1 MIEKKLIETIADKYG
16 LNHIDSIIRL
26 EGGER
31 NKVYKISNLDLVI
44 RIYQPTALLEGI
56 LFEHR
61 LMSLLSKQMAC
72 VVEPLLYG
80 HDNSYFIFEACPV
93 AVLPYI
99 NGVKPTHND
108 CKESAFCYKA
118 GCILGQMHRIA
129 MENKDDFPTLISR
142 IPLIQMNPYSNHL
155 YNWEKAVKYLSLT
168 DFNAE
173 LPYNTM
179 PPYEFLDE
187 IGAVLIDDN
196 VEMRLTPEDFIASDT
211 HGVSRLV
218 ETDFSAFAV
227 YHDKR
232 NPDMYWTSERIKNEV
247 SRWGIFLLSD
257 KQIIGYILLAMWDM
271 EQAEIFVVTAADG
284 IQYKAMITASVMYA
298 FSNGRNS
305 ILFMA
310 DKNTIEY
317 EAALAVGFKATGQY
331 KGYKA
336 HSGCIDS

>member
-1 MIEKKLIETIADKYG
+1 LIEKKLIETIADKYG

-173 LPYNTM
+173 LPYIKKQLEELWSFIVELKDMTLIPIHGDYYKGNLLWNHEEITGIIDFDDARNEWA
-179 PPYEFLDE
+179 EFE
-187 IGAVLIDDN
+187 ISKALWEFTRNYCQLNFDKK
-196 VEMRLTPEDFIASDT
+196 RLNAFLTGYSYSNPHIKHDF
-211 HGVSRLV
+211 
-218 ETDFSAFAV
+218 EV
-227 YHDKR
+227 Y
-232 NPDMYWTSERIKNEV
+232 
-247 SRWGIFLLSD
+247 
-257 KQIIGYILLAMWDM
+257 
-271 EQAEIFVVTAADG
+271 AEINRLIRLQEILGTATSMITGDLL
-284 IQYKAMITASVMYA
+284 YKAM
-298 FSNGRNS
+298 NS
-305 ILFMA
+305 E
-310 DKNTIEY
+310 D
-317 EAALAVGFKATGQY
+317 FKYHWQNLLWC
-331 KGYKA
+331 KENE
-336 HSGCIDS
+336 